1 MAGVPNK
8 RDTGLVIQETQEWQ
22 DRIEALEEKV
32 TGLQSQLDLRTK
44 ELAYL
49 YIHSNWTLIRWYLTR
64 EQDQSVQGSETYAR
78 AKNAETLIDRQLTR
92 NLRDIH
98 FETQAMDVAYRWR
111 IEATVVLKENG
122 YTFFD

>member
-1 MAGVPNK
+1 MAV
-8 RDTGLVIQETQEWQ
+8 DQWQ

-49 YIHSNWTLIRWYLTR
+49 YIRSNWTLIRWYLTR

>member
-1 MAGVPNK
+1 MAV
-8 RDTGLVIQETQEWQ
+8 DQWQ
-22 DRIEALEEKV
+22 DRVEALEGKV

-64 EQDQSVQGSETYAR
+64 GQDQSGQGSETYAR

-92 NLRDIH
+92 NLRDVH
-98 FETQAMDVAYRWR
+98 FETRAMDVAYRWL

>member
-1 MAGVPNK
+1 MAV
-8 RDTGLVIQETQEWQ
+8 DQWQ

-49 YIHSNWTLIRWYLTR
+49 YIHSNWTLIRWYLAR
-64 EQDQSVQGSETYAR
+64 EQDRSGEGSETYAR
-78 AKNAETLIDRQLTR
+78 AKNAETVIDRQLTR
-92 NLRDIH
+92 NLRDIY
-98 FETQAMDVAYRWR
+98 FEPQAMDVAYRWR
-111 IEATVVLKENG
+111 IEATVTLKENG